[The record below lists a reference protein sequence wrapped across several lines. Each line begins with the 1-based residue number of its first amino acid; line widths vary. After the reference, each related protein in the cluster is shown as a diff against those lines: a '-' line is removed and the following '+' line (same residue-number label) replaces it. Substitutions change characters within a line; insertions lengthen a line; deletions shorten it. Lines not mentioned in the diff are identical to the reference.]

1 MQVLVRMPARGISR
15 RNSEGSIPYAE
26 QHILVL
32 CREKRQAAKS
42 MGKHHA
48 SSSEDDSDGD
58 AHGDEGAGADDDP
71 FFTHEED
78 PFSDPFFQVPCSCP
92 GYDITRSALNI

>member
-1 MQVLVRMPARGISR
+1 VEAVYRT
-15 RNSEGSIPYAE
+15 RNNTSWI
-26 QHILVL
+26 L

-48 SSSEDDSDGD
+48 SSSEDNSDG
-58 AHGDEGAGADDDP
+58 AASGDEGAGADDDP

-92 GYDITRSALNI
+92 GYRITRSALNI